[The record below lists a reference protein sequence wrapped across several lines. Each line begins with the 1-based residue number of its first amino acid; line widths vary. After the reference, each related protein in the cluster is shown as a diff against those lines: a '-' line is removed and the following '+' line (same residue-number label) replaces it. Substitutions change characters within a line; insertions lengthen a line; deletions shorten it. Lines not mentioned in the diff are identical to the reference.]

1 MAAQWKR
8 RCVPFLLTLC
18 NRRTLGLLFMKQAEM
33 PRLNWKLHHVKMKRG
48 RRFLKIA
55 SVSVVCELVPVMDPI
70 LENRSPQLQRV

>member
-1 MAAQWKR
+1 
-8 RCVPFLLTLC
+8 
-18 NRRTLGLLFMKQAEM
+18 MKQAEM